1 MLPVITASTGQLEPV
16 VDSSTSSR
24 SKSKSPEINEK
35 MQNPFS
41 AKKQMIRQEPIRQAS
56 PIHIVEST
64 PREICEFMDTFG
76 KA

>member
-16 VDSSTSSR
+16 VDSSASSR
-24 SKSKSPEINEK
+24 TKSKSPETNEK

-41 AKKQMIRQEPIRQAS
+41 TQKQKIKQEPIRPAS